1 MLMHIKSVGFEKIY
15 KKKKKEKKITLVL
28 SLFHCRNEEGYISG
42 WSVELIGHVC
52 KEAGITCHTILDKY
66 ENCWD
71 DSVTGQHPVVGP
83 GMIKLD
89 KIYLST
95 DYFGTRL
102 IIFDNN
108 MNTIGNHFLYQ
119 VRGQISCIYD

>member
-1 MLMHIKSVGFEKIY
+1 MPDFFNQSS
-15 KKKKKEKKITLVL
+15 T
-28 SLFHCRNEEGYISG
+28 
-42 WSVELIGHVC
+42 
-52 KEAGITCHTILDKY
+52 
-66 ENCWD
+66 
-71 DSVTGQHPVVGP
+71 
-83 GMIKLD
+83 KLD
-89 KIYLST
+89 CLLIDTIHTCTTSNNYLST